1 MLILFAS
8 WVALELAVVGLYRF
22 GFVVWLV
29 LHLVFLFLFSGL
41 IVGCHG
47 IALKA
52 ADGNAPNLT
61 DLTVL
66 LDRGPSFLLAFC
78 IYLVAVAG
86 GLVLLVVPGIYVAVR
101 YALFGHILA
110 NTARIGS
117 CGPAG
122 CCGALSHGRW
132 WTVCGFV
139 LMALL
144 LNLAG
149 AALLGVG
156 LIITFPVTLLATSS
170 LYLSLQRSMQSP
182 SGRPPDQSHA
192 ASIIAAGPRP
202 FLL

>member
-1 MLILFAS
+1 MSMLILFAS
-8 WVALELAVVGLYRF
+8 WVALELAVVGLHRF

-61 DLTVL
+61 DLTAL

-110 NTARIGS
+110 TR
-117 CGPAG
+117 PASALEALRG
-122 CCGALSHGRW
+122 AAALSHGRW

-156 LIITFPVTLLATSS
+156 LVITFPVTLLATSS

-182 SGRPPDQSHA
+182 SGRPA
-192 ASIIAAGPRP
+192 
-202 FLL
+202 